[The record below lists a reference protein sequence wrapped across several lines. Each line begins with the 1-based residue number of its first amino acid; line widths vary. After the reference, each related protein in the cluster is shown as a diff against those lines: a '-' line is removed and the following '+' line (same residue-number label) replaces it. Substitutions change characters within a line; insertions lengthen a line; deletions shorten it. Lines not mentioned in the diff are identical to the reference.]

1 MKQKKILYLALLLLG
16 FCFLLAAWFLP
27 TSDSMGMLTGMG
39 SGLLALGISRLL
51 LLRQQ
56 AKHPEQYRQNEI
68 AANDER
74 NVAIRRRAQAI
85 SGEVLQW
92 GILAAAWFSIGLD
105 APHTVELLHG
115 LRQDGFDVP
124 LDALG
129 IGECAEAIVQA
140 LA

>member
-27 TSDSMGMLTGMG
+27 TSDSMGGMLTGMG
-39 SGLLALGISRLL
+39 SGLFALGISRLL

-92 GILAAAWFSIGLD
+92 GIMAAAWFSIGMD
-105 APHTVELLHG
+105 APLWVTLLATGLFLAKSLLELYLII
-115 LRQDGFDVP
+115 RY
-124 LDALG
+124 
-129 IGECAEAIVQA
+129 EREM
-140 LA
+140 

>member
-27 TSDSMGMLTGMG
+27 TSDSMGGMLTGMG
-39 SGLLALGISRLL
+39 SGLFALGISRLL

-105 APHTVELLHG
+105 APLWVTLLATGLFLAKSLLELYLII
-115 LRQDGFDVP
+115 RY
-124 LDALG
+124 
-129 IGECAEAIVQA
+129 EREM
-140 LA
+140 

>member
-27 TSDSMGMLTGMG
+27 TSDSMGGMLTGMG
-39 SGLLALGISRLL
+39 SGLFALGISRLL

-85 SGEVLQW
+85 SGEGLQW

-105 APHTVELLHG
+105 APLWVTLLATGLFLAKSLLELYLMI
-115 LRQDGFDVP
+115 RY
-124 LDALG
+124 
-129 IGECAEAIVQA
+129 EREM
-140 LA
+140 

>member
-27 TSDSMGMLTGMG
+27 TSDSMGGMLTGMG
-39 SGLLALGISRLL
+39 SGLFALGISRLL

-92 GILAAAWFSIGLD
+92 GILAAAWVSIGLD
-105 APHTVELLHG
+105 APLWVTLLATGLFLAKSLLELYLMI
-115 LRQDGFDVP
+115 RY
-124 LDALG
+124 
-129 IGECAEAIVQA
+129 EREM
-140 LA
+140 

>member
-16 FCFLLAAWFLP
+16 FCFLLAASFP
-27 TSDSMGMLTGMG
+27 PPSDSMGGMLTGMG

-105 APHTVELLHG
+105 AALWVTLLATGLFLAKSLLELYLMI
-115 LRQDGFDVP
+115 RY
-124 LDALG
+124 
-129 IGECAEAIVQA
+129 EREM
-140 LA
+140 

>member
-27 TSDSMGMLTGMG
+27 TSDSMGGMLTGMG

-68 AANDER
+68 AADDER

-105 APHTVELLHG
+105 APLWVTLLATGLFLAKSLLELYLMI
-115 LRQDGFDVP
+115 RY
-124 LDALG
+124 
-129 IGECAEAIVQA
+129 EREM
-140 LA
+140 

>member
-27 TSDSMGMLTGMG
+27 TSDSMGGMLTGMG

-105 APHTVELLHG
+105 APLWVTLLATGLFLAKSLLELYLMI
-115 LRQDGFDVP
+115 RY
-124 LDALG
+124 
-129 IGECAEAIVQA
+129 EREM
-140 LA
+140 

>member
-27 TSDSMGMLTGMG
+27 TSDSMGGMLTGMG
-39 SGLLALGISRLL
+39 SGLFALGISRLL

-92 GILAAAWFSIGLD
+92 GIMAAAWFSIGLD
-105 APHTVELLHG
+105 APLWVTLLATG
-115 LRQDGFDVP
+115 LLRP
-124 LDALG
+124 KPR
-129 IGECAEAIVQA
+129 
-140 LA
+140 LAGYRIIR

>member
-27 TSDSMGMLTGMG
+27 TSDSMGGMLTGMG
-39 SGLLALGISRLL
+39 SGLFALGISRLL

-92 GILAAAWFSIGLD
+92 GIMAAAWFSIGLD
-105 APHTVELLHG
+105 APLWVTLLATGLFLAKSLLELYLII
-115 LRQDGFDVP
+115 RY
-124 LDALG
+124 
-129 IGECAEAIVQA
+129 EREM
-140 LA
+140 

>member
-27 TSDSMGMLTGMG
+27 TSDSMGGMLTGMG
-39 SGLLALGISRLL
+39 SGLFALGSSRLL

-56 AKHPEQYRQNEI
+56 AKQPEQYRQNEI

-105 APHTVELLHG
+105 APLWVTLLATGLFLAKSLLELYLMI
-115 LRQDGFDVP
+115 RY
-124 LDALG
+124 
-129 IGECAEAIVQA
+129 EREM
-140 LA
+140 

>member
-27 TSDSMGMLTGMG
+27 TSDSMGGMLTGMG

-92 GILAAAWFSIGLD
+92 GILAAGWFSIGLD
-105 APHTVELLHG
+105 APLWVTLLATGLFLAKSLLELYLMI
-115 LRQDGFDVP
+115 RY
-124 LDALG
+124 
-129 IGECAEAIVQA
+129 EREM
-140 LA
+140 

>member
-27 TSDSMGMLTGMG
+27 TSDSMGGMLTGMG

-74 NVAIRRRAQAI
+74 NVAIRRRAQAL

-105 APHTVELLHG
+105 APLWVTLLATGLFLAKSLLELYLMI
-115 LRQDGFDVP
+115 RY
-124 LDALG
+124 
-129 IGECAEAIVQA
+129 EREM
-140 LA
+140 

>member
-27 TSDSMGMLTGMG
+27 TSDSMGGMLTGMG
-39 SGLLALGISRLL
+39 SGLLALGISRVL

-92 GILAAAWFSIGLD
+92 GILATAWFSIGLD
-105 APHTVELLHG
+105 APLWVTLLATGLFLAKSLLELYLMI
-115 LRQDGFDVP
+115 RY
-124 LDALG
+124 
-129 IGECAEAIVQA
+129 EREM
-140 LA
+140 

>member
-27 TSDSMGMLTGMG
+27 TSDSMGGMLTGMG
-39 SGLLALGISRLL
+39 SGLFALGISRLL

-92 GILAAAWFSIGLD
+92 GIMAAAWFSIGLD
-105 APHTVELLHG
+105 APLWVTLLATGLFLAKSLLELYLMI
-115 LRQDGFDVP
+115 RY
-124 LDALG
+124 
-129 IGECAEAIVQA
+129 EREM
-140 LA
+140 

>member
-1 MKQKKILYLALLLLG
+1 MKQKKILYLVLLLLG

-27 TSDSMGMLTGMG
+27 TSDSMSGMLTGMG
-39 SGLLALGISRLL
+39 SGLFALGISRLL

-92 GILAAAWFSIGLD
+92 GIMAAAWFSIGLD
-105 APHTVELLHG
+105 APLWVTLLATGLFLAKSLLELYLMM
-115 LRQDGFDVP
+115 RY
-124 LDALG
+124 
-129 IGECAEAIVQA
+129 EREM
-140 LA
+140 

>member
-1 MKQKKILYLALLLLG
+1 MLLG

-27 TSDSMGMLTGMG
+27 TSDSMGGMLTGMG

-105 APHTVELLHG
+105 APLWVTLLATGLFLAKSLLELYLMI
-115 LRQDGFDVP
+115 RY
-124 LDALG
+124 
-129 IGECAEAIVQA
+129 EREM
-140 LA
+140 

>member
-27 TSDSMGMLTGMG
+27 TSDSMGGMLTGMG

-92 GILAAAWFSIGLD
+92 GIMAAAWFSIGLD
-105 APHTVELLHG
+105 APLWVTLLATGLFLAKSLLELYLMI
-115 LRQDGFDVP
+115 RY
-124 LDALG
+124 
-129 IGECAEAIVQA
+129 EREM
-140 LA
+140 

>member
-27 TSDSMGMLTGMG
+27 TSDSMGGMLTGMG
-39 SGLLALGISRLL
+39 SGLFALGISRLL

-74 NVAIRRRAQAI
+74 NVAIRRRAQAL

-105 APHTVELLHG
+105 APLWVTLLATGLFLAKSLLELYLMI
-115 LRQDGFDVP
+115 RY
-124 LDALG
+124 
-129 IGECAEAIVQA
+129 EREM
-140 LA
+140 

>member
-1 MKQKKILYLALLLLG
+1 MKKKKILYLALLLLG

-27 TSDSMGMLTGMG
+27 TSDSMGGMLTGMG
-39 SGLLALGISRLL
+39 SGLFALGISRLL

-105 APHTVELLHG
+105 APLWVTLLATGLFLAKSLLELYLMI
-115 LRQDGFDVP
+115 RY
-124 LDALG
+124 
-129 IGECAEAIVQA
+129 EREM
-140 LA
+140 

>member
-1 MKQKKILYLALLLLG
+1 MKRKKALYLAFFIAGL
-16 FCFLLAAWFLP
+16 CILLAALIFP
-27 TSDSMGMLTGMG
+27 TSDSMGGMLTGMG

-68 AANDER
+68 ATNDER

-92 GILAAAWFSIGLD
+92 GILVAAWFSIGLD
-105 APHTVELLHG
+105 APLWVTLLATGLFLAKSLLELYLMM
-115 LRQDGFDVP
+115 RY
-124 LDALG
+124 
-129 IGECAEAIVQA
+129 EREM
-140 LA
+140 

>member
-27 TSDSMGMLTGMG
+27 TSDSMGGMLTGMG
-39 SGLLALGISRLL
+39 SGLFALGISRLL

-92 GILAAAWFSIGLD
+92 GIMAAAWFSIGLG
-105 APHTVELLHG
+105 ASLWVTLLATGLFLAKSLLELYLII
-115 LRQDGFDVP
+115 RY
-124 LDALG
+124 
-129 IGECAEAIVQA
+129 EREM
-140 LA
+140 

>member
-27 TSDSMGMLTGMG
+27 TSDSMGGMLTGMG
-39 SGLLALGISRLL
+39 TGLLALGISRLL

-92 GILAAAWFSIGLD
+92 GILAAAWFSICLD
-105 APHTVELLHG
+105 APLWVTLLATGLFLAKSMLELYLMI
-115 LRQDGFDVP
+115 RY
-124 LDALG
+124 
-129 IGECAEAIVQA
+129 EREM
-140 LA
+140 

>member
-27 TSDSMGMLTGMG
+27 TSDSMGGMLTGMG

-92 GILAAAWFSIGLD
+92 GIMAAAWFSIGLD
-105 APHTVELLHG
+105 APLWVTLLATGLFLAKSLLELYLII
-115 LRQDGFDVP
+115 RY
-124 LDALG
+124 
-129 IGECAEAIVQA
+129 EREM
-140 LA
+140 

>member
-27 TSDSMGMLTGMG
+27 TSDSMGGMLTGMG
-39 SGLLALGISRLL
+39 SGLFALGISRLL

-105 APHTVELLHG
+105 APLWVTLLATGLFLAKSLLELYLMI
-115 LRQDGFDVP
+115 RY
-124 LDALG
+124 
-129 IGECAEAIVQA
+129 EREM
-140 LA
+140 